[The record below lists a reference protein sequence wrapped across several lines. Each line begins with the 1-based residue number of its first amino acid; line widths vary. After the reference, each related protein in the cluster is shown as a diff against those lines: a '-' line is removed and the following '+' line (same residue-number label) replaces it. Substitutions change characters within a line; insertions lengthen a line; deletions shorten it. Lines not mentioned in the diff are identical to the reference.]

1 MNNPRKNSGLNVNF
15 FLQAFAGY
23 IKIARLDHWIKQL
36 FILPGSIFAMF
47 LVGVSFDW
55 LVFVPGIASTC
66 LIASANYI
74 INEYLDRN
82 FDQYHPVKKHRPVVA
97 ENLKPAFIWLEY
109 ILFTLIGFLLAWFTS
124 IPVFILIVTL
134 WLMGVLYNVPPM
146 RLKEIPFVD
155 VLSESINNALR
166 LLIGWFL
173 ITDTWLP
180 PVSIII
186 GYWMGGAFLM
196 TAKRF
201 AEYRMINDK
210 NIAGLYRKSFKFYN
224 EKKLLI
230 SAFFYA
236 MLSVFFCGVFMIK
249 YRIELLVSIPFL
261 CGLFCM
267 YFYISYKSDSSAQKP
282 EKLFREK
289 GLMIYIG
296 LFVILLTI
304 LMIVP
309 IPFLQFFLESS
320 LIKLPQ

>member
-1 MNNPRKNSGLNVNF
+1 MENPAKSNHLKNNS
-15 FLQAFAGY
+15 FLQTLAAY

-36 FILPGSIFAMF
+36 FILPGSVFAIL
-47 LVGVSFDW
+47 LVGFSFEW
-55 LVFVPGIASTC
+55 LVFVLGIVATC

-82 FDQYHPVKKHRPVVA
+82 FDQFHPVKKHRPVVS
-97 ENLKPAFIWLEY
+97 ENLKPAYIWLEY
-109 ILFTLIGFLLAWFTS
+109 VLFTLTGFILAWFTS
-124 IPVFILIVTL
+124 IPVFISVIAL
-134 WLMGVLYNVPPM
+134 WLMGILYNVPPI

-173 ITDTWLP
+173 ITNIWLP

-210 NIAGLYRKSFKFYN
+210 STAGLYRKSFRFYN

-236 MLSVFFCGVFMIK
+236 MLSVFFVGVFMIK
-249 YRIELLVSIPFL
+249 YRIELLVAIPFL
-261 CGLFCM
+261 CGLFSM
-267 YFYISYKSDSSAQKP
+267 YFYVSYKSDSSAQKP

-289 GLMIYIG
+289 GLMIYVS
-296 LFVILLTI
+296 LFIILLAI

-309 IPFLQFFLESS
+309 IPSLQYFLETS
-320 LIKLPQ
+320 LKQIP